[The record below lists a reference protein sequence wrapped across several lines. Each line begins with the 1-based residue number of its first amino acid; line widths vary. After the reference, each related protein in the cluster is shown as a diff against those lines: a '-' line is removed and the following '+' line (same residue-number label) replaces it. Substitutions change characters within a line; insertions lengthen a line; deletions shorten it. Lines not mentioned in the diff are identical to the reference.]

1 MGKFIVLGAMHDERS
16 VPDVIAY
23 ADSYEDAEMAIE
35 TYTMSDDSMVDY
47 DFFFIEDALAG

>member
-35 TYTMSDDSMVDY
+35 AYTWNDALVEY
-47 DFFFIEDALAG
+47 DFYFIEDALAG